1 MVSASARSKNT
12 TASAASAPFLVAP
25 KERTSTP
32 AFQLASAGVQP
43 SRATA
48 LAKRAPSMWTH
59 RRRACAA
66 SAMLFT
72 SAGVYTVLTSV
83 AWVRLTAR
91 GGTSV
96 GAGAGLVDRPGQV
109 GGRDLAVHHRQR
121 NRARVAP
128 RPELGPAAFA
138 AVDVSGVGHVDG
150 PVGRG
155 DDRRAEP
162 VGGRPGAHGV
172 DLDLGLEQLREAL
185 REPLGA
191 GVGAV
196 GRAVAR
202 IGGDER
208 LQYLGGGAG
217 HVVAVE
223 VLLHAHAGLLGSTGL
238 DDTTAGRGGLT
249 IDEVAPADKP
259 DASPLANRAAELAGQ
274 HRAFRFVR
282 RLRRRNR
289 FLIGGGS
296 EGAVE
301 ATFDLERLEAARRA
315 AMTRGFG

>member
-1 MVSASARSKNT
+1 MRG
-12 TASAASAPFLVAP
+12 L
-25 KERTSTP
+25 
-32 AFQLASAGVQP
+32 GD
-43 SRATA
+43 A
-48 LAKRAPSMWTH
+48 LH
-59 RRRACAA
+59 LGRRVHGAH
-66 SAMLFT
+66 L
-72 SAGVYTVLTSV
+72 
-83 AWVRLTAR
+83 
-91 GGTSV
+91 GGLGEADRPGRHV
-96 GAGAGLVDRPGQV
+96 GGAGAGLVDRPGEV

-162 VGGRPGAHGV
+162 IGGRPGAHGV

-196 GRAVAR
+196 GRAVAG
-202 IGGDER
+202 IGGDDR
-208 LQYLGGGAG
+208 LQDLGGGAG

-238 DDTTAGRGGLT
+238 DDTTAGRGGIHHRRGRT
-249 IDEVAPADKP
+249 WRQA
-259 DASPLANRAAELAGQ
+259 ASLD
-274 HRAFRFVR
+274 V
-282 RLRRRNR
+282 
-289 FLIGGGS
+289 
-296 EGAVE
+296 
-301 ATFDLERLEAARRA
+301 
-315 AMTRGFG
+315 